1 MNNKRFGI
9 GRKGS
14 DTTISIYWFAI
25 LAIVSGAVIYMVG
38 IVYGQPYDVRDA
50 EAEIM
55 ASNIA
60 DCMFQDLHVR
70 QDVLSSNFQEKFLY
84 ECKLNFKTEE
94 ILEWQEEQYYAE
106 VNIYDFESNAKISGF
121 SGGNVNLKQDC
132 TLSGEKLSA
141 CTTKN
146 IYGIDESQKKYKI
159 EITSI
164 VRKTEKNAQ

>member
-1 MNNKRFGI
+1 MKNKIFRI

-60 DCMFQDLHVR
+60 DCMLQNLYVR
-70 QDVLSSNFQEKFLY
+70 QEVLSNNFQEKFLH
-84 ECKLNFKTEE
+84 ECRLDFSTEE
-94 ILEWQEEQYYAE
+94 ILEWPGGQLYAE
-106 VNIYDFESNAKISGF
+106 VNIYDFETSAKISGF
-121 SGGNVNLKQDC
+121 SGGNQNLKQDC
-132 TLSGEKLSA
+132 ALKGEKLSA
-141 CTTKN
+141 CATKN
-146 IYGIDESQKKYKI
+146 VYGIDELQKRYKI